1 MEIEKSYYDVYDVIK
16 LLGVSKSKAY
26 AVMREM
32 NDYLEEQGY
41 LVISGKVPAR
51 YFNEKWYGGTPVS
64 YTHLDVYKRQRQMAL
79 LPYVG
84 E

>member
-32 NDYLEEQGY
+32 NNRLEEQGY
-41 LVISGKVPAR
+41 LVISGKVPVT
-51 YFNEKWYGGTPVS
+51 YFNEKWYGGSHV
-64 YTHLDVYKRQRQMAL
+64 
-79 LPYVG
+79 
-84 E
+84 

>member
-26 AVMREM
+26 AVMRET
-32 NDYLEEQGY
+32 NDDLEEQGY

-51 YFNEKWYGGTPVS
+51 YFNEKWYGES
-64 YTHLDVYKRQRQMAL
+64 HA
-79 LPYVG
+79 
-84 E
+84 

>member
-32 NDYLEEQGY
+32 NDCLEEQGY

-51 YFNEKWYGGTPVS
+51 YFNEKWYGES
-64 YTHLDVYKRQRQMAL
+64 HA
-79 LPYVG
+79 
-84 E
+84 

>member
-32 NDYLEEQGY
+32 NNHLEEQGY

-51 YFNEKWYGGTPVS
+51 YFNEKWYGGT
-64 YTHLDVYKRQRQMAL
+64 HA
-79 LPYVG
+79 
-84 E
+84 

>member
-1 MEIEKSYYDVYDVIK
+1 MNNLGYIKRRRIEIMEIEKSYYDVYDVIK

-51 YFNEKWYGGTPVS
+51 YFNEKWYGGT
-64 YTHLDVYKRQRQMAL
+64 HA
-79 LPYVG
+79 
-84 E
+84 

>member
-32 NDYLEEQGY
+32 
-41 LVISGKVPAR
+41 II
-51 YFNEKWYGGTPVS
+51 
-64 YTHLDVYKRQRQMAL
+64 
-79 LPYVG
+79 
-84 E
+84 